1 MKVSLF
7 RNFNQV
13 EENLE
18 IGVILEQIRS
28 GKYKARIQALRE
40 LLRQGK
46 SEEYNSAKR
55 TLPAFTPSGLFDG
68 GRKLEFLKEYS
79 GLVILDLDDLQ
90 QEQLIAARQKI
101 QECTYTYACFISPSG
116 QGLKVL
122 VKVFSRPVLHK
133 RTFNQVKSFYE
144 DLLKL
149 EVDPSGKDITRLCFV
164 SWDDVLYLNPSAA
177 VFKTFINMV
186 EDDIDKLT
194 ALIELRQ
201 LDLTM
206 NYEDWVRIAFSLID
220 AIGEEGRSYFHRI
233 SQYYSG
239 YDATQCDDQFTKCL
253 HSGNTGITIATLFY
267 LARDNGID
275 ISKLQTAP
283 KSSSPSQQLTLL
295 PNVTLI
301 SPEPKKKR
309 KKNHIDTI
317 EKFISERYQLRFNIV
332 TNKLELRKLE
342 IPDTAVQSY
351 STPVTQLP
359 SHPASNT
366 WHSLTDYAENSLLR
380 EILKSNFKC
389 SATILRSILFSDY
402 CEFFDPF
409 RDYFTHLPIWD
420 GETDYIRH
428 LSETIQT
435 TSGELWHLCFKKW
448 LIASVASVLDRNIV
462 NHTAII
468 LSGPQGIG
476 KTTWMLNLCPPEL
489 SDYLFS
495 GTINPNNK
503 DTLIHLAEC
512 MFINMDELE
521 NMNRT
526 EIGSFKEI
534 ITKSA
539 IRIRRAY
546 GHHVEALIRRASFM
560 GSVNSSQFLTDTTG
574 SRRFLCFEAITI
586 NYKHNLDLKLVY
598 SQAYDLYKQ
607 GFRYYFD
614 REETSA
620 ITQSNEQF
628 QINTAEEELLLTY
641 FQKIPLHE
649 ATRFLTS
656 ANILARISEH
666 AKSTIMIN
674 PGSIIRLG
682 KALKKFGFEKRK
694 SNGLCL
700 WAIKEITNPSTHP

>member
-1 MKVSLF
+1 MRVSLF

-28 GKYKARIQALRE
+28 GKYKARVQALRE
-40 LLRQGK
+40 ILRQGK
-46 SEEYNSAKR
+46 SEEYDSAKR
-55 TLPAFTPSGLFDG
+55 SLPAFTPSGLFDG

-79 GLVILDLDDLQ
+79 GLIILDLDDLQ
-90 QEQLIAARQKI
+90 QEHLIAARQKI
-101 QECTYTYACFISPSG
+101 QECTYTFACFISPSG

-164 SWDDVLYLNPSAA
+164 SWDEVLYLNPAA
-177 VFKTFINMV
+177 ACFKTYLNLL

-194 ALIELRQ
+194 ATIELRQ
-201 LDLTM
+201 LDLTK
-206 NYEDWVRIAFSLID
+206 NYDDWVRIAFALID

-233 SQYYSG
+233 SQYYPG
-239 YDATQCDDQFTKCL
+239 YDASLCDSQFDKCL
-253 HSGNTGITIATLFY
+253 HSGNTGVTIGTLYY

-283 KSSSPSQQLTLL
+283 KPSPPSPQLTLL
-295 PNVTLI
+295 TNDFTE

-332 TNKLELRKLE
+332 TNKLELRKLDSSTSSE
-342 IPDTAVQSY
+342 SSSCILHPGSCIPDPDSRQW
-351 STPVTQLP
+351 
-359 SHPASNT
+359 HP
-366 WHSLTDYAENSLLR
+366 LTDYAENSLLR
-380 EILKSNFKC
+380 EILKNNLKC
-389 SATILRSILFSDY
+389 SASLLRSILFSDY
-402 CEFFDPF
+402 CDFFDPF
-409 RDYFTHLPIWD
+409 RDYFNHLPTWD
-420 GETDYIRH
+420 GESDHIRQ
-428 LSETIQT
+428 LSETVQT
-435 TSGELWHLCFKKW
+435 TAGDLWHLCFKKW
-448 LIASVASVLDRNIV
+448 LIASVASVLDRNTV

-476 KTTWMLNLCPPEL
+476 KTTWMLNLCPSEL
-489 SDYLFS
+489 TEYLFS

-526 EIGSFKEI
+526 EIGTFKEI

-539 IRIRRAY
+539 IRIRRA
-546 GHHVEALIRRASFM
+546 
-560 GSVNSSQFLTDTTG
+560 
-574 SRRFLCFEAITI
+574 
-586 NYKHNLDLKLVY
+586 
-598 SQAYDLYKQ
+598 
-607 GFRYYFD
+607 
-614 REETSA
+614 
-620 ITQSNEQF
+620 
-628 QINTAEEELLLTY
+628 
-641 FQKIPLHE
+641 
-649 ATRFLTS
+649 
-656 ANILARISEH
+656 
-666 AKSTIMIN
+666 
-674 PGSIIRLG
+674 
-682 KALKKFGFEKRK
+682 
-694 SNGLCL
+694 
-700 WAIKEITNPSTHP
+700 